1 MGISLAEANKMC
13 EVAMA
18 KADELGIKISVA
30 VCDSGGRLIAFNRM
44 DGAFW
49 ASVYGSQ
56 GKATASTAFGR
67 ASVQLME
74 RADHPTIR
82 GIIAADDGRMIPG
95 QGAIPVIRNG
105 MVEGACGVG
114 GGTGEEDE
122 VCAQAAVDAL

>member
-13 EVAMA
+13 EVAIA

-30 VCDSGGRLIAFNRM
+30 VCDWGGRLISFDRM

-74 RADHPTIR
+74 RARPPDHPR
-82 GIIAADDGRMIPG
+82 HHRRRRRSHDPGPGRDTRH
-95 QGAIPVIRNG
+95 QERRR
-105 MVEGACGVG
+105 
-114 GGTGEEDE
+114 
-122 VCAQAAVDAL
+122 

>member
-18 KADELGIKISVA
+18 KADELGIKISAA

-105 MVEGACGVG
+105 VVEGAVRSRGRHG
-114 GGTGEEDE
+114 
-122 VCAQAAVDAL
+122 

>member
-13 EVAMA
+13 EVAIA

-30 VCDSGGRLIAFNRM
+30 VCDWGGRLISFDRM

-74 RADHPTIR
+74 RADHPTIQR
-82 GIIAADDGRMIPG
+82 HHRRRRRSHDPRPRRDTCHQER
-95 QGAIPVIRNG
+95 RR
-105 MVEGACGVG
+105 
-114 GGTGEEDE
+114 
-122 VCAQAAVDAL
+122 